1 MKSVFVLLIIIASI
15 FSLPVMAANT
25 DSSDIGSQMIK
36 KGAEAFTYG
45 IGDSMIELGSG
56 NDTVKDHREDVPG
69 MIFQM
74 LTFTIDPYKFS
85 FVQEWQSV
93 MIVFFIILTLLMIIL
108 GGASVLINR
117 HTPDLAYRI
126 SWMLDSSSFFDINKW
141 ISTIFTA
148 IAFLLLGVFGF
159 YYLMQF
165 EYVVSAI
172 ITEKALLT
180 APPTIDNMIAYL
192 VFAVVYLLLS
202 VIMAIRTIII
212 LLMAAGFLGLL
223 ALFLI
228 PQTRQFAISAFM
240 YFLVILFLQP
250 TLLFIAAVGLAFISM
265 LPLALLPLTNIII
278 VGLTLLLLTVSIVA
292 ILGIGIV
299 KNIIF
304 VGSRIVI

>member
-15 FSLPVMAANT
+15 FPLPVMAANT

-56 NDTVKDHREDVPG
+56 NDTVKDNREDVPG

-250 TLLFIAAVGLAFISM
+250 TLLFIAAIGLAFISM

-278 VGLTLLLLTVSIVA
+278 VGLTLLLLT
-292 ILGIGIV
+292 
-299 KNIIF
+299 KM
-304 VGSRIVI
+304 SR